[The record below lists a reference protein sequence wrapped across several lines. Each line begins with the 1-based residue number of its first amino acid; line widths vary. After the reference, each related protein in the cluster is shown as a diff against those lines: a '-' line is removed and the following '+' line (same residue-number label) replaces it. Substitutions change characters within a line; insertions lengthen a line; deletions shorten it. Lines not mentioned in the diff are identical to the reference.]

1 MNGGVI
7 MTTGSSGRGPLTLG
21 RAFLERLPHD
31 ADLALWLNTFAED
44 NGISAGTVSVI
55 GAVKNAVVAF
65 YDQQEQTY
73 GEISKDENLEIVY
86 CAGNVSI
93 RDGKPFAHCHAVFS
107 NERGEAFGGHLVEGT
122 KVFAAEA
129 HFQELLGNEYV
140 RERDSVTGLPL
151 WR

>member
-1 MNGGVI
+1 
-7 MTTGSSGRGPLTLG
+7 
-21 RAFLERLPHD
+21 LERLPHD
-31 ADLALWLNTFAED
+31 SDLATWLNGFAHD

-55 GAVKNAVVAF
+55 GAVKKAVVAF

-73 GEISKDENLEIVY
+73 GEISRNENLEIVY

-93 RDGKPFAHCHAVFS
+93 RDGKPFAHCHAMFS
-107 NERGEAFGGHLVEGT
+107 DKRGATFGGHMVEGT
-122 KVFAAEA
+122 TVFAAEA
-129 HFQELLGNEYV
+129 HFQELLGGEYV

>member
-1 MNGGVI
+1 
-7 MTTGSSGRGPLTLG
+7 MTRSPSGRDPLTLG
-21 RAFLERLPHD
+21 RSFLERLPHD
-31 ADLALWLNTFAED
+31 ADLAAWLSTFADD
-44 NGISAGTVSVI
+44 NGILAGTVSVI

-73 GEISKDENLEIVY
+73 GEIDRDENLEILY

-93 RDGKPFAHCHAVFS
+93 RDGKSFAHCHAMFS
-107 NERGEAFGGHLVEGT
+107 DKDGNTFGGHLVEGT

-129 HFQELLGNEYV
+129 NFQELLGAEYV

>member
-1 MNGGVI
+1 MNS
-7 MTTGSSGRGPLTLG
+7 GSSGRGPLTSG
-21 RAFLERLPHD
+21 RSFLERLPHD
-31 ADLALWLNTFAED
+31 SDLASWLSKFADD

-65 YDQQEQTY
+65 YDQQAHTY
-73 GEISKDENLEIVY
+73 GEIRKEENLEIVY
-86 CAGNVSI
+86 CAGNVSM
-93 RDGKPFAHCHAVFS
+93 RDGKPFAHCHAMFS
-107 NERGEAFGGHLVEGT
+107 NKQGETFGGHLMEGT

-129 HFQELLGNEYV
+129 HFQELLGGDYV